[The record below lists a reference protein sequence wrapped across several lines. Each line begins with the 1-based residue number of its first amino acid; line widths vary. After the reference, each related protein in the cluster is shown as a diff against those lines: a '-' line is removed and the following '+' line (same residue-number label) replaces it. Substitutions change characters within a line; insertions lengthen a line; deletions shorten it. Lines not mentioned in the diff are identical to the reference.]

1 MAFTASESLA
11 TAYDHSLSRAPDE
24 RRASDIVSRVAT
36 DAERGLFIVLISV
49 HGLIRGEDP
58 ELGRDADTGGQVQY
72 VLDLARSLS
81 RHPKV
86 ERVELMTRQILST
99 NVDHQYGQHLE
110 QLREKAWIVRLPCG
124 PHRYLRKES
133 LWPHLPQF
141 VDNALLHFR
150 EIGLVPDV
158 VHGHYP
164 DAGVVALR
172 LGNLLGA
179 PVLYTGHSLGR
190 VKRQRLI
197 DKGVSEETI
206 EKRYKISRRIQ
217 AEESAID
224 GADLIIAS
232 TQQEASE
239 QYGMYTARADERM
252 VVIAPGVNLDRFRPP
267 RRGERLEV
275 AEKIDCFLSDP
286 RKPIILAVQRPDE
299 RKNLVNLIR
308 AYGEDEELRSIANL
322 VLMIGT
328 RENIQELGTAQ
339 RKVLTEMLLLVDLY
353 DLYGSV
359 AYPKSHTPEDIAELY
374 RLAARRRGVFVNPAL
389 TEPFGLTL
397 IEAAAS
403 GLPVVS
409 TNDGG
414 PQEIVRLCKN
424 GILVDPLEPRE
435 IADALLE
442 VLSDRESWRRR
453 SRTGARGAD
462 AHFSWKGH
470 VKRYLRQIED
480 VQRRRQKQFA
490 IPPARMLLA
499 DRLIVCDIDNTLTGN
514 RAALADFLAWLEEH
528 RHRVAFGIATG
539 RVLQRT
545 MEALEEWEIPLPDV
559 LITAV
564 GSEIFYGR
572 GLPVEDLGW
581 RHRIDHSWDPSRIRK
596 CLRELSGL
604 RLQPKKDQRDFKLS
618 YFVDPDVWPGNGRLR
633 SLLKDHGL
641 RASIV
646 YSHQEFLDVLPN
658 RASKGRAVKYV
669 AERWGFSPDR
679 VVVAGDSG
687 NDAAMLRGVGRGVVV
702 GNYSPELRSLRG
714 REDIYFAQAEHA
726 RGVLEGIEQF
736 DFLTPDDAAA
746 EPSTNSKGDSR

>member
-1 MAFTASESLA
+1 
-11 TAYDHSLSRAPDE
+11 
-24 RRASDIVSRVAT
+24 VSRVST
-36 DAERGLFIVLISV
+36 DSETGLFIVLISI
-49 HGLIRGEDP
+49 HGLVRGEDP

-81 RHPKV
+81 NHPEV
-86 ERVELMTRQILST
+86 GRVELMTRQILST
-99 NVDHQYGQHLE
+99 NVDHHYFQHLE
-110 QLREKAWIVRLPCG
+110 QLTEKAWIVRLPCG

-164 DAGVVALR
+164 DAGVVGLR
-172 LGNLLGA
+172 LGNLLGVPA
-179 PVLYTGHSLGR
+179 LYTGHSLGR

-197 DKGVSEETI
+197 DKGVSEGTI

-232 TQQEASE
+232 TEQEASE
-239 QYGMYTARADERM
+239 QYGMYTARADEKV

-308 AYGEDEELRSIANL
+308 AYGEDEEIRRIANL

-328 RENIQELGTAQ
+328 RENIQELGAAQ

-374 RLAARRRGVFVNPAL
+374 RLAERRRGVFVNPAL

-403 GLPVVS
+403 GVPVVS

-414 PQEIVRLCKN
+414 PQEIVKLCKN
-424 GILVDPLEPRE
+424 GILVDPLEPRQ

-453 SRTGARGAD
+453 SRAGARGAD
-462 AHFSWKGH
+462 THFSWKGH
-470 VKRYLRQIED
+470 VKRYVRQIEH
-480 VQRRRQKQFA
+480 VQRRREKQLA
-490 IPPARMLLA
+490 IPPARTLLA
-499 DRLIVCDIDNTLTGN
+499 DTLVVCDIDNTLTGD
-514 RAALADFLAWLEEH
+514 RAALADLLAWLEEH
-528 RHRVAFGIATG
+528 RHRVAFGVATG

-545 MEALEEWEIPLPDV
+545 TEVLEEWEIPLPDV

-564 GSEIFYGR
+564 GSEIYYGR

-581 RHRIDHSWDPSRIRK
+581 RHRIDHAWDPNK
-596 CLRELSGL
+596 VKECLRELPGL
-604 RLQPKKDQRDFKLS
+604 RLQPKKDQREFKLS
-618 YFVDPDVWPGNGRLR
+618 YFVDPEVWPGKGRVR

-646 YSHQEFLDVLPN
+646 YSHQEFLDLLPH
-658 RASKGRAVKYV
+658 RASKGRAVSYV
-669 AERWGFSPDR
+669 ADRWGFAPNH
-679 VVVAGDSG
+679 VLVAGDSG
-687 NDAAMLRGVGRGVVV
+687 NDAAMLRGVGQGVVV
-702 GNYSPELRSLRG
+702 GNFSPELRSLRG
-714 REDIYFAQAEHA
+714 REDIYFAQAKHA
-726 RGVLEGIEQF
+726 RGVLEGVEHF
-736 DFLTPDDAAA
+736 DFLVPDDA
-746 EPSTNSKGDSR
+746 TNEQPINPKGESR